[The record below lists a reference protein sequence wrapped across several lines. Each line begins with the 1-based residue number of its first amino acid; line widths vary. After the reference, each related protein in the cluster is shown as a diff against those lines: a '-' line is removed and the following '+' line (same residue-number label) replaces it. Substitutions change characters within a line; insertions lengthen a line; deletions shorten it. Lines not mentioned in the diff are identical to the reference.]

1 MTVTDVLR
9 AVRARWLLFVL
20 CCAVPVVAGVAVTK
34 ATSPSY
40 ESTAELYVATTGG
53 STAANAYQ
61 GALLAQQ
68 QAPSLA
74 HLVDSPA
81 VLNAVISRL
90 GLTTNAASL
99 AKDISASSPTN
110 SVLIDVT
117 ARGSSP
123 AVTRDI
129 ANAAATRLAG
139 LAEHLADSGSGS
151 HRTVRVTLANPAGLP
166 IAPVSQHKTTDL
178 ILGLVVGLAVAFSA
192 VILREKLDPRVRTI
206 QQTQAIARSR
216 LVSVVRVGRL
226 RAVPWHWIQMRADS
240 SVAESF
246 RRLRV
251 RLVPAAATSTHCL
264 AVTSLVSRD
273 PGPAIA
279 ANLALALADSGST
292 VLLLDTDPGAS
303 RIADYFDV
311 DGSVGV
317 SSVINGITPLETAVQ
332 TYHEQLLV
340 LLAGAA
346 GAAGAVS
353 GSAVSQSELRELVGL
368 LGRGVDH
375 VVVSVPPILVHADA
389 AELCA
394 TADTVVLATRRG
406 KAKRPDLEM
415 ALEILRSAGAEP
427 DGVLFAP
434 ARLTAMTSSFL
445 ANVQARAAT
454 FGKRTETPAKGADRG
469 TLLQVTSTEPFRE
482 IRVRARD

>member
-1 MTVTDVLR
+1 MTVADVLR
-9 AVRARWLLFVL
+9 AVRARWLLFFL
-20 CCAVPVVAGVAVTK
+20 CCAVPVVAGVAVIK
-34 ATSPSY
+34 GSSPSY

-90 GLTTNAASL
+90 GLATNAASL

-123 AVTRDI
+123 SAARDM
-129 ANAAATRLAG
+129 ANAAAARLAS
-139 LAEHLADSGSGS
+139 LAEHLADSGPRS
-151 HRTVRVTLANPAGLP
+151 HSTVRVTLANPAGLP
-166 IAPVSQHKTTDL
+166 IVPVSQHKATDL
-178 ILGLVVGLAVAFSA
+178 MLGLVVGLAVAFSA
-192 VILREKLDPRVRTI
+192 VILREKLDPRVRTV
-206 QQTQAIARSR
+206 QQAQAIARSR
-216 LVSVVRVGRL
+216 FASTVRVGRQ
-226 RAVPWHWIQMRADS
+226 RAVPWRWIQMRVDS

-246 RRLRV
+246 RRLRL
-251 RLVPAAATSTHCL
+251 RLVPATTSTHCL
-264 AVTSLVSRD
+264 AVTSLVRRD

-292 VLLLDTDPGAS
+292 VLLLDTDPRSS
-303 RIADYFDV
+303 RIADYFDA

-317 SSVINGITPLETAVQ
+317 ANVINGITPLETAVQ
-332 TYHEQLLV
+332 TYHERLLIV
-340 LLAGAA
+340 VA

-353 GSAVSQSELRELVGL
+353 GPATSQSELRELVEL
-368 LGRGVDH
+368 LGQRVDH

-394 TADTVVLATRRG
+394 TADTVVLAARWG
-406 KAKRPDLEM
+406 SAKRPDLDM
-415 ALEILRSAGAEP
+415 AAEILRSAGADP
-427 DGVLFAP
+427 DGVLLAP

-445 ANVQARAAT
+445 ANRQARTAT
-454 FGKRTETPAKGADRG
+454 LGKRTDNPAKGAG
-469 TLLQVTSTEPFRE
+469 QSALLHVTSTEPFRA
-482 IRVRARD
+482 IRVKARD

>member
-1 MTVTDVLR
+1 MTVADVLR
-9 AVRARWLLFVL
+9 AVRARWLLFFL
-20 CCAVPVVAGVAVTK
+20 CCAVPVVAGVAVIK
-34 ATSPSY
+34 GSSPSY

-90 GLTTNAASL
+90 GLATNSASL

-123 AVTRDI
+123 AAARDI
-129 ANAAATRLAG
+129 ANAAAGRLAS
-139 LAEHLADSGSGS
+139 LAEHLAGSGPQS
-151 HRTVRVTLANPAGLP
+151 HSTVRVTLANPASLP

-206 QQTQAIARSR
+206 QQAQAIARSR
-216 LVSVVRVGRL
+216 FASAVRVGRQ
-226 RAVPWHWIQMRADS
+226 RAVPWRWIQMRVDS

-251 RLVPAAATSTHCL
+251 RLVPAATSSTHCL
-264 AVTSLVSRD
+264 AVTSLVRRD

-292 VLLLDTDPGAS
+292 VLLLDTDPRSS
-303 RIADYFDV
+303 RIADYFDA
-311 DGSVGV
+311 DRSVGI
-317 SSVINGITPLETAVQ
+317 SNVINGITPLETAVQ
-332 TYHEQLLV
+332 TYHERLLI

-346 GAAGAVS
+346 RAVS
-353 GSAVSQSELRELVGL
+353 GPATSRSELRELVEL
-368 LGRGVDH
+368 LGRQVDH
-375 VVVSVPPILVHADA
+375 VVVSVPPLLVHADA

-394 TADTVVLATRRG
+394 TADTVVLAARRG
-406 KAKRPDLEM
+406 SAKRPDLEM
-415 ALEILRSAGAEP
+415 ATEILRSAGANP
-427 DGVLFAP
+427 DCVLLAP
-434 ARLTAMTSSFL
+434 ARLTATTSSFL
-445 ANVQARAAT
+445 PHRRVRAAT
-454 FGKRTETPAKGADRG
+454 LGKRTEPPVRDSGQSALSQVPSPAVRA
-469 TLLQVTSTEPFRE
+469 
-482 IRVRARD
+482 VRARDW